1 MLTLVPFQVTINT
14 LAVRHMMRP
23 FRPGDQLNDHAVPI
37 GEVMQEL
44 QTQLAE
50 YRALK
55 EQLAASAATHPNA
68 PPMYSQNTISN
79 HGDDS
84 SASSSD
90 H

>member
-1 MLTLVPFQVTINT
+1 MTIST

-55 EQLAASAATHPNA
+55 EQLAGGAVHFPGASPRYPPNMM
-68 PPMYSQNTISN
+68 PNN
-79 HGDDS
+79 GDDIS
-84 SASSSD
+84 SSSSD
-90 H
+90 P